1 MCVLLVCPACVSCRG
16 TEPLELADFQSD
28 FDAVPEAGEWGC
40 LHPGERHAEVAWW
53 GGVKGQDGGRQL
65 KHVSC

>member
-1 MCVLLVCPACVSCRG
+1 MALVLAFRG

-40 LHPGERHAEVAWW
+40 LHPGFLLALGLDVNLNPYH
-53 GGVKGQDGGRQL
+53 
-65 KHVSC
+65 HVRAHMLCVRLQCF